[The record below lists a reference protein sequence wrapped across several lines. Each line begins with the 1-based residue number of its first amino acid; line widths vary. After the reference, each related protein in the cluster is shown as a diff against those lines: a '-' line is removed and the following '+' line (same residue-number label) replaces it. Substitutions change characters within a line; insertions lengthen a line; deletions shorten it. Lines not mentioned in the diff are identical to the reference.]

1 VIEYYQDPRFSAF
14 AMEHPGPDN
23 RAGVMLVH
31 GFTGTPVDMRPL
43 ARHLFDQG
51 FDCHVP
57 MHPGMGTDIANLATV
72 TAGLWRKAALHRWA
86 EHTGRYDRTVL
97 IGYSMGGAAAIQM
110 AAQSAPGLLILIAP
124 FHRINDR
131 RAPLLPVAKRVIKEF
146 NLLGSMDFDNPNVRQ
161 WFKAAL
167 PGIDIDDP
175 ENQRKLREETGIAS
189 PVIDEL
195 RKFGALGRRDA
206 SKVTSPVAI
215 IQGHQD
221 HVVNPR
227 HSRQL
232 GDLFVHLQAYHE
244 VPGDHL
250 LPMDTLPSWPRVKSL
265 VLDEIRLGLGGAP
278 ATGRENSG
286 DA

>member
-1 VIEYYQDPRFSAF
+1 MI
-14 AMEHPGPDN
+14 G
-23 RAGVMLVH
+23 
-31 GFTGTPVDMRPL
+31 
-43 ARHLFDQG
+43 AR
-51 FDCHVP
+51 
-57 MHPGMGTDIANLATV
+57 
-72 TAGLWRKAALHRWA
+72 
-86 EHTGRYDRTVL
+86 
-97 IGYSMGGAAAIQM
+97 
-110 AAQSAPGLLILIAP
+110 
-124 FHRINDR
+124 
-131 RAPLLPVAKRVIKEF
+131 PLLPVAKRVIKEF

-221 HVVNPR
+221 HVVNLR

-232 GDLFVHLQAYHE
+232 GDLFVNLQAYHE

-250 LPMDTLPSWPRVKSL
+250 LPMDTLPSWQRVRSL
-265 VLDEIRLGLGGAP
+265 VLEEIRLGLGGAP
-278 ATGRENSG
+278 TTGRENSG